1 MGRVDAP
8 APRLNLEVFRALA
21 QARVATQ
28 SRRRAG
34 KAAAGKATRAR
45 LANGLVHDGRR
56 RHYLL

>member
-21 QARVATQ
+21 QARVA
-28 SRRRAG
+28 G

-45 LANGLVHDGRR
+45 LANGLVHHGRR